1 MNCNSFWHF
10 DEESKSQESIPFEE
24 SIPSEESVPS
34 EELIRTE
41 ESIPSEESIPIGES
55 IPTEENEVWQV
66 MHWVHNVDSYTLF
79 YHYSLFI
86 LNKYDSLCSL

>member
-34 EELIRTE
+34 EELISTE
-41 ESIPSEESIPIGES
+41 ESIPSEES

-66 MHWVHNVDSYTLF
+66 MHWVHNIDTFSF
-79 YHYSLFI
+79 IIIHYS
-86 LNKYDSLCSL
+86 Y